1 MYRAI
6 PSASKILTTKWQ
18 NQQHEL
24 HVKKLQEIKGT
35 VDKKAPQQF
44 VHLRNKMKKNQM
56 QEGKLERRRHF
67 WQDG

>member
-44 VHLRNKMKKNQM
+44 VHLRNKMKKN
-56 QEGKLERRRHF
+56 
-67 WQDG
+67 